1 MEIILNGQREELEA
15 SCTITELLTD
25 LGYVQKFVAVA
36 VNGTCV
42 RRADFDTRR
51 VSEGDD
57 IEVLA
62 PMAGG

>member
-1 MEIILNGQREELEA
+1 MEIILNGQPQNIAHER
-15 SCTITELLTD
+15 TIAELLCD

-51 VSEGDD
+51 VSPGDD